1 MTAMATTP
9 SNLTIDSPL
18 GLLTV
23 TSALTD
29 GGRAIVALDWG
40 RLGEDAPDALLEE
53 AARQL
58 RDYFA
63 GTRLDFDLP
72 LAPRGT
78 VFRQQVWAAMRAIPH
93 GSVLTYG
100 DVARMLGTA
109 PRAVGGACGANPI
122 PVIIPCHRIVG
133 GGGSPGGY
141 SGLGGLRTKDWLLRH
156 ERRYRVTAEQ
166 AGDTL
171 ELQLL

>member
-1 MTAMATTP
+1 MAQPTG
-9 SNLTIDSPL
+9 SLTVDSPL
-18 GLLTV
+18 GLLTL
-23 TSALTD
+23 TSAA
-29 GGRAIVALDWG
+29 GAIVALDWG
-40 RLGEDAPDALLEE
+40 RLGDDRPDPVLEE

-72 LAPRGT
+72 LSPRGT
-78 VFRQQVWAAMRAIPH
+78 AFRQKVWAAMQAIPY
-93 GSVLTYG
+93 GGVLTYG
-100 DVARMLGTA
+100 DVARMLETA

-133 GGGSPGGY
+133 GCGSPGGY

-171 ELQLL
+171 ELQLP

>member
-1 MTAMATTP
+1 MATTLKNP
-9 SNLTIDSPL
+9 ATGSLTIDSPL
-18 GLLTV
+18 GLLTL
-23 TSALTD
+23 TSAA
-29 GGRAIVALDWG
+29 GAIVALDWG
-40 RLGEDAPDALLEE
+40 RLGDDRPDPVLEE

-72 LAPRGT
+72 LSPRGT
-78 VFRQQVWAAMRAIPH
+78 AFRQKVWAAMQGIPY
-93 GSVLTYG
+93 GGVLTYG
-100 DVARMLGTA
+100 DVARLLDTA

-133 GGGSPGGY
+133 GGGAPGGY
-141 SGLGGLRTKDWLLRH
+141 SGLGGLQTKDWLLRH

-171 ELQLL
+171 ELQLQ

>member
-1 MTAMATTP
+1 MATATG
-9 SNLTIDSPL
+9 SLTIDSPL

-23 TSALTD
+23 TSA
-29 GGRAIVALDWG
+29 GGAVVALDWG
-40 RLGEDAPDALLEE
+40 RLGEDVPNPLLEE
-53 AARQL
+53 AASQL
-58 RDYFA
+58 HDYFA

-78 VFRQQVWAAMRAIPH
+78 VFRQKVWAAMQAIPY
-93 GSVLTYG
+93 GGVLTYG
-100 DVARMLGTA
+100 DVARMLDTA

-141 SGLGGLRTKDWLLRH
+141 SGSGGLQTKDWLLRH
-156 ERRYRVTAEQ
+156 ERRYRLSQGPVTDGKAT
-166 AGDTL
+166 DTL

>member
-1 MTAMATTP
+1 MATPTG
-9 SNLTIDSPL
+9 SLTVDSPL

-23 TSALTD
+23 TSA
-29 GGRAIVALDWG
+29 GGAIVALDWG
-40 RLGEDAPDALLEE
+40 RLGEDAPDPVLEE
-53 AARQL
+53 AACQL

-78 VFRQQVWAAMRAIPH
+78 AFRQKVWAAMQAIPY
-93 GSVLTYG
+93 GGVLTYG
-100 DVARMLGTA
+100 DVARMLDTA

-141 SGLGGLRTKDWLLRH
+141 SGSGGLQTKDWLLRH
-156 ERRYRVTAEQ
+156 ERRYRLSQGPVTDGKAT
-166 AGDTL
+166 DTL